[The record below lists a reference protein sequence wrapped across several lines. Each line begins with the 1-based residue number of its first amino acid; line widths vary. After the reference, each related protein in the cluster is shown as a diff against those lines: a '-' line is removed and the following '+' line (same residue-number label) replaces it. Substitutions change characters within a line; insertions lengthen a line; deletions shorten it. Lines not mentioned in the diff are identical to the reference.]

1 MSERP
6 PLQVPGPHSGDLIAR
21 WERVEG
27 AVTGH
32 QAPVAWE
39 RASGVTVWDADGN
52 EYLDWT
58 SGVLVTNVGHAHPR
72 LVAAIQDA
80 SGDLLNSYEFP
91 TRRRVEA
98 GEALLA
104 HLPDHLDRCFFLTTG
119 SEAVEA
125 AMRLMKRHSG
135 AYEVIG
141 FHGAFHGRTAAS
153 AALGGLPVTKRGFG
167 PTMPGV
173 IQVPYPYAYRS
184 PVAGGPAEL
193 VDYCMDR
200 LDEAVRA
207 NSTGSLAGLIVEP
220 YLGTAGF
227 IFPPEG
233 YLAELQNWARQR
245 GILFGTDEVQS
256 GYGRTGRM
264 WAFEWD
270 GLQPDVVA
278 IGKGLGSGYPV
289 SAIAARADLFGA
301 LERGDMSSSMGGNP
315 VSSAAVTE
323 VLRIMDD
330 EQLVDNAFKM
340 GAVMLERL
348 REVQDRSAFVG
359 DVRGRGLVMG
369 LEIVA
374 DKRTKE
380 PSRPVTLQLLDRAAA
395 RGLLIGAVGMFG
407 NVVRVAPP
415 LCITEAEVHESV
427 DRLAAALGDIVT

>member
-1 MSERP
+1 MD
-6 PLQVPGPHSGDLIAR
+6 LPGPRSGELIER
-21 WERVEG
+21 WQQVEG
-27 AVTGH
+27 TVTGH
-32 QAPVAWE
+32 QAPVAWK
-39 RASGVTVWDADGN
+39 RASGVTVWDSDDN

-72 LVAAIQDA
+72 LVAAISEA
-80 SGDLLNSYEFP
+80 TGDLLNSYEFP

-98 GEALLA
+98 GEALLG
-104 HLPDHLDRCFFLTTG
+104 HLPGHLDRCFFLTTG

-125 AMRLMKRHSG
+125 TMRLMKRHSG

-141 FHGAFHGRTAAS
+141 FHGGFHGRTAAA
-153 AALGGLPVTKRGFG
+153 AALGGLPITKRGFG
-167 PTMPGV
+167 PTVPGV
-173 IQVPYPYAYRS
+173 IRVSYPYPYRS

-207 NSTGSLAGLIVEP
+207 NSAGALAGLIVEP

-227 IFPPEG
+227 IFPPDG
-233 YLAELQNWARQR
+233 YLAELESWARQQ
-245 GILFGTDEVQS
+245 GILFAVDEVQS

-270 GLQPDVVA
+270 DLEPDVVA

-289 SAIAARADLFGA
+289 SAIAARAELFSA
-301 LERGDMSSSMGGNP
+301 LERGDMSSSAGGNP
-315 VSSAAVTE
+315 VSSAAVIE

-330 EQLVDNAFKM
+330 ERLVDNACKM
-340 GAVMLERL
+340 GAVMMERL
-348 REVQDRSAFVG
+348 RGVQAHSPFVG

-374 DKRTKE
+374 DRSTKE
-380 PSRPVTLQLLDRAAA
+380 PGREITLQLLDRTAG
-395 RGLLIGAVGMFG
+395 RGLLIGAVGTFG

-415 LCITEAEVHESV
+415 LCITEAEAHESV
-427 DRLAAALGDIVT
+427 DRLSAALDDIVV